1 MVGGTGVGSGR
12 VGGIWYVDGIWGGK
26 FVDGKG
32 VSGIKKVLGMFR
44 CVGLSV
50 CL

>member
-12 VGGIWYVDGIWGGK
+12 VGGIWDVDGIWGGK

-32 VSGIKKVLGMFR
+32 VSGIKVLCMFR

>member
-12 VGGIWYVDGIWGGK
+12 VGGIWYVDGK

-32 VSGIKKVLGMFR
+32 VSSIKKVLGMFR